1 MKEGMYS
8 AVVLGTLVE
17 GSVAEQFKKAIEPYS
32 ANEVIKAFI
41 YSVINKDLKIVKGSV
56 ENG

>member
-41 YSVINKDLKIVKGSV
+41 YSVINKDLKIVKTMI
-56 ENG
+56 